1 MDYRVSS
8 IIGTSIIV
16 NSKYQDWNTVILLV
30 VLIKILVFQGIPDNR
45 GNWIHLVKY
54 QYHSKGFLD
63 WVLGFQLS
71 GKFFG
76 RRPPHNWGH
85 IIHIF
90 RMKSKQCAILSQ
102 FSSLVEHLWV
112 RDRIN
117 PANYVLTVS
126 HFEAKASGKLGY
138 YSSPNLKCWHLDH
151 SLPAFR
157 LICFLRWHS
166 QSLKGYCMQILLW
179 TDMKYLNESNKNNC
193 IFVIKLWIN
202 MYISRRKNILITT

>member
-30 VLIKILVFQGIPDNR
+30 ILIKILVFQGIPDNR

-54 QYHSKGFLD
+54 QCHSKGFLD

-76 RRPPHNWGH
+76 HRPPHNWGH

-157 LICFLRWHS
+157 LICFLRCHS
-166 QSLKGYCMQILLW
+166 QCLKGYLLCRFYLEL
-179 TDMKYLNESNKNNC
+179 TRGTLMKVTKTIAFL
-193 IFVIKLWIN
+193 
-202 MYISRRKNILITT
+202 

>member
-54 QYHSKGFLD
+54 QCHSKGFLD

-71 GKFFG
+71 GIFFG
-76 RRPPHNWGH
+76 CRPPHNWGH

-166 QSLKGYCMQILLW
+166 QCLKGYLLCRFYFEL
-179 TDMKYLNESNKNNC
+179 TRGTLMKVAKTIAFL
-193 IFVIKLWIN
+193 
-202 MYISRRKNILITT
+202 

>member
-54 QYHSKGFLD
+54 QCHSKGFLD

-71 GKFFG
+71 RNFFG

-126 HFEAKASGKLGY
+126 HFEARPAENWVITLHRA
-138 YSSPNLKCWHLDH
+138 KCWHLDH

-166 QSLKGYCMQILLW
+166 QCLKGYYADFTLHWQ
-179 TDMKYLNESNKNNC
+179 E
-193 IFVIKLWIN
+193 VP
-202 MYISRRKNILITT
+202 